1 MNEPAAKM
9 EEQIISLFPGRETL
23 ICRGWVLKRTESRLL
38 VYPLYY
44 KFSEEDISE
53 NICRCEEIS
62 RHCGAEC
69 VFRIVEHTNY
79 HLSSILTENGYG
91 PEKCGVVG
99 EWNLTENAGKLCMEG
114 KMQGGVFLKNGN
126 ALPLLSE
133 KTGGE
138 IIRKRGV
145 ENGFTE

>member
-1 MNEPAAKM
+1 M
-9 EEQIISLFPGRETL
+9 LFR
-23 ICRGWVLKRTESRLL
+23 S
-38 VYPLYY
+38 YY
-44 KFSEEDISE
+44 
-53 NICRCEEIS
+53 
-62 RHCGAEC
+62 
-69 VFRIVEHTNY
+69 
-79 HLSSILTENGYG
+79 LSSILTENGYG

-99 EWNLTENAGKLCMEG
+99 EWNLTENAGKLYMEG